1 MCKETKLKMWLQ
13 SLLDFKIERQNRTS
27 NKDAD
32 GSRSALAAP
41 TARGNVSRRHLHKPL
56 FSSAKQPPLLI
67 SAKLF
72 REIAINFLIKLQQ
85 YITNG
90 AEKGSFV

>member
-56 FSSAKQPPLLI
+56 F
-67 SAKLF
+67 
-72 REIAINFLIKLQQ
+72 
-85 YITNG
+85 
-90 AEKGSFV
+90 